1 MRVAIIGGHGKI
13 ALRLAHTLV
22 NNGDEAVSVV
32 RKTDQFD
39 DIRARGAQPV
49 LCDIE
54 TAAVAELAEAVGG
67 ADAVVFAAGA
77 GPGSGPERKETVD
90 HGGAVKL
97 IEAARAA
104 GISRYVMVSA
114 VNADADHPG
123 EDVFD
128 VYLRAK
134 GRADDALVDSGLDH
148 TILRPVRLTDAPG
161 TGRVTTEAEHGAEI
175 PREDVAT
182 AIAVA
187 LAEPATVGKT
197 IVLASGD
204 TPIGE
209 ALAG

>member
-13 ALRLAHTLV
+13 ALHLAHTLV

-32 RKTDQFD
+32 RRKDQFD
-39 DIRARGAQPV
+39 AIRARGAQPV

-54 TAAVAELAEAVGG
+54 TADAAELAAAVDG

-77 GPGSGPERKETVD
+77 GAGSGPARKETVD
-90 HGGAVKL
+90 LGGAVKL

-134 GRADDALVDSGLDH
+134 GRADDALAASGLDH

-187 LAEPATVGKT
+187 LTEPATVGKT

>member
-13 ALRLAHTLV
+13 ALHLAHTLAQ
-22 NNGDEAVSVV
+22 NGDEAVSVV
-32 RKTDQFD
+32 RKQAQFD

-54 TAAVAELAEAVGG
+54 SADAPELAEAIAG

-104 GISRYVMVSA
+104 GVTRYVMVSSA
-114 VNADADHPG
+114 NADAGHPG
-123 EDVFD
+123 DEVFD

-134 GRADDALVDSGLDH
+134 GRADDALAASGLDH
-148 TILRPVRLTDAPG
+148 TILRPVRLTDGPG
-161 TGRVTTEAEHGAEI
+161 TGRVTTEPGRDAEI

-187 LAEPATVGKT
+187 LVEPATVGAT
-197 IVLASGD
+197 YLLASGD
-204 TPIGE
+204 TPITQ

>member
-13 ALRLAHTLV
+13 ALHLAHTLTQ
-22 NNGDEAVSVV
+22 NGDEAVSVV
-32 RKTDQFD
+32 RKREQFD

-54 TAAVAELAEAVGG
+54 SADAAELAEAIRG

-104 GISRYVMVSA
+104 GIDRYVMVSS

-123 EDVFD
+123 DEVFD
-128 VYLRAK
+128 AYLRAK
-134 GRADDALVDSGLDH
+134 GRADDALVASGLDH
-148 TILRPVRLTDAPG
+148 TILRPVRLTDGPG
-161 TGRVTTEAEHGAEI
+161 TGRVATEAGQGAEI
-175 PREDVAT
+175 PREDVAM

-187 LAEPATVGKT
+187 LAEPATVGAT
-197 IVLASGD
+197 FVLASGD
-204 TPIGE
+204 TPISQ

>member
-13 ALRLAHTLV
+13 ALHLAHILV

-32 RKTDQFD
+32 RKRDQFD
-39 DIRARGAQPV
+39 DIRSRGAEPV

-54 TAAVAELAEAVGG
+54 AAGADGLAEAIAG

-104 GISRYVMVSA
+104 GIARYVMVSS
-114 VNADADHPG
+114 VNADADHG
-123 EDVFD
+123 GDEVFD

-134 GRADDALVDSGLDH
+134 GRADDALIASGLDH
-148 TILRPVRLTDAPG
+148 TILQPVRLTDAPG
-161 TGRVTTEAEHGAEI
+161 AGRVSTEAGRGAEI

-187 LAEPATVGKT
+187 LNQPATVGKT
-197 IVLASGD
+197 FVLASGD
-204 TPIGE
+204 TPISE
-209 ALAG
+209 ALTD